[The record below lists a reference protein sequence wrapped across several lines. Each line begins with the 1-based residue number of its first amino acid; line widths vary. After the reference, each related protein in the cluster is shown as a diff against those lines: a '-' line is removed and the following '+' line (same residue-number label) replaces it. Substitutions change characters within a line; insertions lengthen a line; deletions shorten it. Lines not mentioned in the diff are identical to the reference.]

1 MTKVSQTSAAACD
14 ADTYAVE
21 VAVADFVLAVQCEIQ
36 KLMTDKGLRARE
48 LSKRLQVTEA
58 RVSQMFG
65 EQAKNLTL
73 RTIARIF
80 HHLGE
85 TPYITT
91 HEEFERALTEARGEL
106 GPERDHWTINGFIDD
121 LQVGPGIGRGVSDVR
136 FETTVAHDMLGQWVR
151 ADQAGV
157 GKLRR
162 LAAVR

>member
-14 ADTYAVE
+14 ADTYAIE
-21 VAVADFVLAVQCEIQ
+21 AAEADFVLSVQCEIQ
-36 KLMTDKGLRARE
+36 KLMNDKSLRARD
-48 LSKRLQVTEA
+48 LSKRLKVTEA

-65 EQAKNLTL
+65 DQATNLTL
-73 RTIARIF
+73 RTLARVF

-91 HEEFERALTEARGEL
+91 CEEFERALAEARGEL
-106 GPERDHWTINGFIDD
+106 GPERNRWTVNGLIDD
-121 LQVGPGIGRGVSDVR
+121 LQVAPGVGRGVAEVQ
-136 FETTVAHDMLGQWVR
+136 FETPVAQGMLGQWIR

-157 GKLRR
+157 GRPRR